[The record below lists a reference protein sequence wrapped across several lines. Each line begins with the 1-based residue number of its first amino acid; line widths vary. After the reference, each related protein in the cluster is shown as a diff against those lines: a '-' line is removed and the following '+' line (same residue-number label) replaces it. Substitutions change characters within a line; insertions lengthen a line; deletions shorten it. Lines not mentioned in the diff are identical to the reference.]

1 MKIILLVSI
10 FLFLNEVVLSQD
22 LQGEW
27 KGYFTDVSAA
37 GETAISFIFVKKND
51 AVFTATSKTFLK
63 KYTHTDTAVCI
74 LGGGFLKKDI
84 LYLEELK
91 TLKPFSGAGVGSCL
105 QLMKLRYYKTK
116 KELVLHGTWFTETE
130 NCGSG
135 RIHLTKK
142 LK

>member
-1 MKIILLVSI
+1 MKIILLLGV
-10 FLFLNEVVLSQD
+10 FLFFYEIVLSQN

-27 KGYFTDVSAA
+27 KGYFTESSTG
-37 GETAISFIFVKKND
+37 GETAISFTFVKKND
-51 AVFTATSKTFLK
+51 SVFTATSTTFLK
-63 KYTHTDTAVCI
+63 TFTHNDTAVCV
-74 LGGGFLKKDI
+74 LGGGFAKKNI
-84 LYLEELK
+84 LYLAEEK
-91 TLKPFSGAGVGSCL
+91 SLKPFSGTDVGTCL

-135 RIHLTKK
+135 SIHLTKK

>member
-1 MKIILLVSI
+1 MKITLLLGV
-10 FLFLNEVVLSQD
+10 FLFFYKIVLCQD

-27 KGYFTDVSAA
+27 KGYFTDLSTA
-37 GETAISFIFVKKND
+37 GETAISFTFIKKND
-51 AVFTATSKTFLK
+51 SVFTATSKTFLK
-63 KYTHTDTAVCI
+63 TFTHTDTAVCI
-74 LGGGFLKKDI
+74 MGGGFLQKNI
-84 LYLEELK
+84 LYLEESK
-91 TLKPFSGAGVGSCL
+91 SLKPFSGAGVGTCL

-116 KELVLHGTWFTETE
+116 KALVLHGTWFTETE

>member
-1 MKIILLVSI
+1 MKIILLLGV
-10 FLFLNEVVLSQD
+10 FLFLNEIVFGQD

-27 KGYFTDVSAA
+27 KGYFTELSTA
-37 GETAISFIFVKKND
+37 GETAISFTFIKKND
-51 AVFTATSKTFLK
+51 SVFTATSKTFLK
-63 KYTHTDTAVCI
+63 PFTYRDTAVSI
-74 LGGGFLKKDI
+74 LSGGFLKKNI
-84 LYLEELK
+84 LYLEESK
-91 TLKPFSGAGVGSCL
+91 NLKPFSGAGVVTCL